1 MSLQK
6 IFLFC
11 TERSGSNLITKLMN
25 AHTQICGPST
35 KHILNPTFRNL
46 HRYTPIDDIN
56 NWYSFIDDLLNLF
69 YVDFSSWHV
78 TFTKKELIEKIKP
91 GNVSELFHY
100 IFDKE
105 SKAHSKSICFIKE
118 IKTYEIAPQINYY
131 LPESKYLY
139 LVRDPRDMA
148 LSWKKSTIHK
158 GSIVTAARQ
167 WKIDQQQY
175 LKHFHLESMKKNILL
190 LHYEQLISESK
201 KELNRVFSFIGVEN
215 ENVHLSFHKDAK
227 TMENAKKNDAWKN
240 ISKGLL
246 KGNKEKYLKEL
257 SSKEI
262 SIIEFICRDEMNYFS
277 YKLKSSE
284 QDLNKIKTKEIDELQ
299 RLERTLP
306 YTPPPGVANNM
317 KAKARFYQK

>member
-78 TFTKKELIEKIKP
+78 TFTKKELIEKVKP

-105 SKAHSKSICFIKE
+105 SKAHSKRICFIKV
-118 IKTYEIAPQINYY
+118 I
-131 LPESKYLY
+131 
-139 LVRDPRDMA
+139 
-148 LSWKKSTIHK
+148 
-158 GSIVTAARQ
+158 
-167 WKIDQQQY
+167 
-175 LKHFHLESMKKNILL
+175 KNI
-190 LHYEQLISESK
+190 I
-201 KELNRVFSFIGVEN
+201 
-215 ENVHLSFHKDAK
+215 
-227 TMENAKKNDAWKN
+227 T
-240 ISKGLL
+240 
-246 KGNKEKYLKEL
+246 
-257 SSKEI
+257 
-262 SIIEFICRDEMNYFS
+262 YF
-277 YKLKSSE
+277 
-284 QDLNKIKTKEIDELQ
+284 
-299 RLERTLP
+299 
-306 YTPPPGVANNM
+306 
-317 KAKARFYQK
+317 F